1 MAWVALLLLPLWAF
15 KEAAMRMPA
24 TLLLLLHRCV
34 PLRPR
39 CAPRSRPRFASQ
51 CPLASSRGFLWP
63 VLLRAE
69 GCACGGGARLR
80 TALQSIHIIP
90 ATIDSRNSTAAAYIH
105 AIRLQLMAS
114 DWCTAATSSPAGPLS
129 IANQRASPV
138 VNPLPGLLRSFTHLS
153 MNEAHEMIDLRASCL
168 LSYNI

>member
-1 MAWVALLLLPLWAF
+1 MAWVALLLLLPLWAF
-15 KEAAMRMPA
+15 KEAAMRIPA

-39 CAPRSRPRFASQ
+39 CAPRSRPCFALHY
-51 CPLASSRGFLWP
+51 PLACSRGFLWP

-69 GCACGGGARLR
+69 GCACGGGARLW

-105 AIRLQLMAS
+105 AIRLQLMAG
-114 DWCTAATSSPAGPLS
+114 DWCTAARSSPAGPLS
-129 IANQRASPV
+129 SANQQTSPV
-138 VNPLPGLLRSFTHLS
+138 VKPLSGLLRSFTHPW
-153 MNEAHEMIDLRASCL
+153 MNEADEMIDLRASCL
-168 LSYNI
+168 SYDI